1 MTEWAESYRRLS
13 SEASAMPGMFRVALA
28 PYQTEPMNAPMD
40 NTVQTVVLMWASQ
53 TGKTEVINNLV
64 GYHVDLDPSPIL
76 CLQPTLEIAAS
87 WSTDRLAPMLR
98 DTPVLKN
105 LVADPKA
112 RDSGNTKL
120 HKKFPGGHITIA
132 GANSPAS
139 LAARPI
145 RVVLCDEVDRYPA
158 SAGTEGDPVA
168 LAQKRSDTF
177 FNSVQVI
184 TSTPTLA
191 GVSRIEAWLERSDKQ
206 QWHCPCPKCG
216 TFQVLKWGQVKWEKD
231 QPKTAW
237 YECEKCAEP
246 LDDAGRIAMVRSG
259 EWRATAPFTGVRGFW
274 LSGLNTM
281 FPAKRGFGGRL
292 HQFAAEFLAAK
303 RGGVETLKS
312 WTNTF
317 LAETWEEEVE
327 RIEIAPLMSRIE
339 PYSAECP
346 DGVIVLVAAVDVQ
359 GDRLECQVVGFGE
372 SDEAWA
378 IDLFKIF
385 GSPDSPDTWKA
396 LDEVLLKSFDH
407 ESGAILKIK
416 RVFIDSGF
424 REQAVYRFVRDRQA
438 RGVFAIKGSS
448 DQNAPLWKPP
458 KSIKGHGVGII
469 GIGGNVAKD
478 ILFGRLKQTD
488 VGPRYI
494 HFPEGR
500 GFDETYFAQFRAEEK
515 RTKYVRGFPVFEW
528 KKIAERNEAID
539 LWAYNIA
546 ALESMR
552 LNLDRERGSVEKQTE
567 AKPKPDSREYLLKP
581 AKPKRQPVKNRPRH
595 QGGGFAQSWR

>member
-1 MTEWAESYRRLS
+1 
-13 SEASAMPGMFRVALA
+13 MPGMFRVALA
-28 PYQTEPMNAPMD
+28 PYHAEPMTAPMD
-40 NTVQTVVLMWASQ
+40 DSVQTVVLMWASQ
-53 TGKTEVINNLV
+53 TGKTEIINNLV

-98 DTPVLKN
+98 DTPVLKK
-105 LVADPKA
+105 LIADPKS

-158 SAGTEGDPVA
+158 SAGTEGDPIS

-191 GVSRIEAWLERSDKQ
+191 GVSRIESWLERSDKQ

-216 TFQVLKWGQVKWEKD
+216 EFQVLKWGQVKWAKD
-231 QPKTAW
+231 QPETAR
-237 YECEKCAEP
+237 YECEKCAEL
-246 LDDAGRIAMVRSG
+246 LDDAGRIAMVRAG
-259 EWRATAPFTGVRGFW
+259 EWRATAPFNGIRGYW

-281 FPAKRGFGGRL
+281 FPPKRGFTGRL

-317 LAETWEEEVE
+317 LSETWEEEIE
-327 RIEIAPLMSRIE
+327 RIEIAPLMSRLE
-339 PYSAECP
+339 PYPAECP
-346 DGVIVLVAAVDVQ
+346 DGVIALTAAVDVQ
-359 GDRLECQVVGFGE
+359 GDRLECQVVGWGE

-378 IDLFKIF
+378 IDLFKLF
-385 GSPDSPDTWKA
+385 GSPESPDTWKA
-396 LDEVLLKSFDH
+396 LDEILTKSFDH
-407 ESGAILKIK
+407 ESGAVLKIK
-416 RVFIDSGF
+416 RAFIDSGF
-424 REQAVYRFVRDRQA
+424 QEQSVYRFVRDRQS

-448 DQNAPLWKPP
+448 DQSAPLWKPP
-458 KSIKGHGVGII
+458 RRVKGHGVGII

-488 VGPRYI
+488 VGPRYV

-528 KKIAERNEAID
+528 KKVAERNEAID

-552 LNLDRERGSVEKQTE
+552 LNLNRERGSIDKQTE

-581 AKPKRQPVKNRPRH
+581 DKPKKQPVKNRPRR

>member
-1 MTEWAESYRRLS
+1 
-13 SEASAMPGMFRVALA
+13 MPGMFRVALA
-28 PYQTEPMNAPMD
+28 PYQAEPMNAPMD
-40 NTVQTVVLMWASQ
+40 DSVQTVVLMWASQ
-53 TGKTEVINNLV
+53 TGKTEIINNLV

-98 DTPVLKN
+98 DTPVLKK
-105 LVADPKA
+105 LIADPKS

-158 SAGTEGDPVA
+158 SAGTEGDPIS

-191 GVSRIEAWLERSDKQ
+191 GVSRIESWLERSDKQ

-216 TFQVLKWGQVKWEKD
+216 EFQVLKWGQVKWEKD
-231 QPKTAW
+231 QPETAR
-237 YECEKCAEP
+237 YECEKCAEL

-259 EWRATAPFTGVRGFW
+259 EWRATAPFNGIRGYW

-281 FPAKRGFGGRL
+281 FPPKRGFTGRL

-303 RGGVETLKS
+303 RGGIETLKS

-317 LAETWEEEVE
+317 LSETWEEETE
-327 RIEIAPLMSRIE
+327 RIEIAPLMSRLE
-339 PYSAECP
+339 PYPAECP

-359 GDRLECQVVGFGE
+359 GDRLECQVTGFGE

-385 GSPDSPDTWKA
+385 GSPESPDTWKA

-407 ESGAILKIK
+407 ESGAVLKIK
-416 RVFIDSGF
+416 RAFIDSGF
-424 REQAVYRFVRDRQA
+424 QEQYVYRFVRDRQS

-448 DQNAPLWKPP
+448 DQSAPLWKPP
-458 KSIKGHGVGII
+458 RRVKGHGVGII

-488 VGPRYI
+488 VGPRYV

-500 GFDETYFAQFRAEEK
+500 GFDEAYFAQFRAEEK

-528 KKIAERNEAID
+528 KKVAERNEAID
-539 LWAYNIA
+539 LWAYSIA

-552 LNLDRERGSVEKQTE
+552 LNLNRERGSVEKQTE
-567 AKPKPDSREYLLKP
+567 PKPKPDSREYLLKP
-581 AKPKRQPVKNRPRH
+581 AKPKKQPVKNRPRR